1 MWICRKGGLTAS
13 NPRVYSTIVQQR
25 CIGTVFQQPKGELR
39 VLFHFHGRPLTM
51 LAVAILVAV
60 LAPAGAAKLRLSD
73 LISPKELVHAVN
85 ATGLAWKYPPTHHH
99 HHHRFSRVYS
109 LRQRLPPAI

>member
-1 MWICRKGGLTAS
+1 M
-13 NPRVYSTIVQQR
+13 
-25 CIGTVFQQPKGELR
+25 
-39 VLFHFHGRPLTM
+39 LFHFHGRPLTM

-99 HHHRFSRVYS
+99 HHQRFSRVDWEDCGGPNAGVRIENIAVEPPFGQGNSEVDFQVRCRHVVIYS
-109 LRQRLPPAI
+109 LT